1 MLINAIAIDCFLSYV
16 SVYYYKIMLINLD
29 GVFLTRFLKL
39 LLLNTAE
46 ILLSNMPTMEI
57 QVLKF
62 VTLLEGAQVL
72 GWEPC

>member
-16 SVYYYKIMLINLD
+16 KIMLINLD